1 MEKRFIVRNQL
12 DDKILA
18 LHEAGDVIPPPT
30 GWIYAIRY
38 ALNMSLKQ
46 LGKRMSITPQSVKEI
61 QDREKNGTISIKVL
75 RQVATA
81 LKMKFVYGFIP
92 IDQTL
97 SGMIEKRANE
107 VAEEIVTRTSIH
119 MNLED
124 QGLSEKQIQ
133 RAIERK
139 VKEMKEQVPKM
150 LWD

>member
-12 DDKILA
+12 DDKMLA
-18 LHEAGDVIPPPT
+18 LSEAGGVIPPPT
-30 GWIYAIRY
+30 GWIYALRY

-46 LGKRMSITPQSVKEI
+46 LGKRMSITPQSVKEM
-61 QDREKNGTISIKVL
+61 QDREKNGTISIRVL
-75 RQVATA
+75 RQVAAA

-92 IDQTL
+92 MEQTI
-97 SGMIEKRANE
+97 SGMIEKRAIE